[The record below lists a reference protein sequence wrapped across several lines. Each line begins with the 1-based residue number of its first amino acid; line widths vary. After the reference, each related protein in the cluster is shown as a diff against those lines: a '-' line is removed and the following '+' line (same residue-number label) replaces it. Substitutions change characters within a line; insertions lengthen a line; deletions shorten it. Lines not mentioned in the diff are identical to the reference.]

1 MISIFKGTS
10 QEKDQK
16 ANPVE
21 FKDEFQPMRPLREN
35 LNRAV
40 TIAAFL
46 LGLFH
51 LYTGFCVAFS
61 STNERAW
68 HCMFISVMVV

>member
-21 FKDEFQPMRPLREN
+21 FKDEFQAMRPLREN

-46 LGLFH
+46 LGLF
-51 LYTGFCVAFS
+51 TSIRAFS
-61 STNERAW
+61 VPSRP
-68 HCMFISVMVV
+68 